1 MRFAVKHR
9 TRMVIIVLML
19 MAAGS
24 VIVYRKFPRGRIE
37 PVTVVETSLG
47 AIDQIITATGS
58 VEAKRTVL
66 VTAETSAKI
75 AALYFEEQDIV
86 KKGQVLAKLD
96 DVELATQLRQ
106 MESAL
111 KLAETTLSG
120 AKATLQQT
128 TALYEKGYVA
138 RQEVEAA
145 QRQVDTSNTQ
155 VEEKKSSIQLLK
167 AKLSRTLIRAP
178 IGGAITRKL
187 VEVGGIVSD
196 GSRSAASSAG
206 GQFQPMAIAEIAH
219 LEALEFH
226 VDVDQTDIG
235 MIKRGQ
241 RVLIM
246 LDAFPDRRFSGAVE
260 EVTLSSVE
268 ETGGRVRY
276 KVRVGM
282 QKTDAPLRL
291 GMTGNVDFLLAR
303 KENIVTLPAS
313 VLIQRGGEDFVFV
326 VKDGKAHLTPIHTG
340 LRNEEIVEVV
350 TGLPVGSQVIDQGRG
365 RVKDRQAVEVLNG
378 RR

>member
-1 MRFAVKHR
+1 MRLAMKRR
-9 TRMVIIVLML
+9 TGMVISLVIAI
-19 MAAGS
+19 AAASG
-24 VIVYRKFPRGRIE
+24 IAYRKLPREKIE

-66 VTAETSAKI
+66 VTAEAGAKI
-75 AALYFEEQDIV
+75 ATLYFEEQDIV

-96 DVELATQLRQ
+96 DVELVTQLRQ
-106 MESAL
+106 TESAL
-111 KLAETTLSG
+111 KLAESTLSS

-145 QRQVDTSNTQ
+145 QRQVDTSYAQ

-167 AKLSRTLIRAP
+167 AKIGRTLVRAS
-178 IGGAITRKL
+178 ISGAITRKL

-196 GSRSAASSAG
+196 GSRSAVGSAG
-206 GQFQPMAIAEIAH
+206 GQLQPMAIAEIAH

-241 RVLIM
+241 RVLIT
-246 LDAFPDRRFSGAVE
+246 LDAFPDRRFTGAVE

-276 KVRVGM
+276 KVRVGI
-282 QKTDAPLRL
+282 QKTDAPIRL
-291 GMTGNVDFLLAR
+291 GMTGNADFLLAR
-303 KENIVTLPAS
+303 KENIVILPAS

-326 VKDGKAHLTPIHTG
+326 VEDGKARLTPVHMG

-350 TGLPVGSQVIDQGRG
+350 AGLPVGSQVIDQGRS
-365 RVKDRQAVEVLNG
+365 RVKDKQAVEVLNG